1 MKVLPAKLKA
11 DTATAAVTGMYLVS
25 EGSRKPRKM
34 ASSHT
39 GAHTVNTTKYMALLT
54 CACIPSFM
62 TRLVLEVLGDNDTH
76 QRERLHKSDA
86 TSGTVHTMSPDA
98 RLCSSTFGSQSS
110 LS

>member
-39 GAHTVNTTKYMALLT
+39 GAHTVTTTKYMALLT
-54 CACIPSFM
+54 CACIPGFM
-62 TRLVLEVLGDNDTH
+62 TRLVLEVLGDSDTH
-76 QRERLHKSDA
+76 QRERSDA
-86 TSGTVHTMSPDA
+86 TNGTVRTMSPDA
-98 RLCSSTFGSQSS
+98 RLCSSTFGPQSS

>member
-34 ASSHT
+34 ASSQI
-39 GAHTVNTTKYMALLT
+39 GAHTVTTTKYMALLT
-54 CACIPSFM
+54 YACNPGSM
-62 TRLVLEVLGDNDTH
+62 TRLVLEVLGDSDPH
-76 QRERLHKSDA
+76 HCERSHKSVS
-86 TSGTVHTMSPDA
+86 TKGTVRTMSPDA
-98 RLCSSTFGSQSS
+98 RLCSSTFGPQSS